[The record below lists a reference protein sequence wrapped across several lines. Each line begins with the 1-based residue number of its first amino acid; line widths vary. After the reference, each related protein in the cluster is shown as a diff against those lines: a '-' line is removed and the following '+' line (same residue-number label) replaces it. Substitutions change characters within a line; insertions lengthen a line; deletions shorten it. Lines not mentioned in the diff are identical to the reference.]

1 MFSPVVAW
9 KNGLQ
14 PDISSEVVYRPFQRL
29 LAAYLPMSQQ
39 ELASAVEKDRTTV
52 SKWKSGELKPT
63 LAQQMDVTDAVRSR
77 LREIAQQVTRAEEM
91 IEVLEEVVAAHE
103 EHSGQLDPES
113 LEALEEANDR
123 VRELLEHEEDQEID

>member
-14 PDISSEVVYRPFQRL
+14 PDIDPDEAYEPFRRL

-39 ELASAVEKDRTTV
+39 ELSSAVGKDRTTV
-52 SKWKSGELKPT
+52 SKWKSAGPGGLKAT
-63 LAQQMDVTDAVRSR
+63 LTQQRKVTEAVRSR
-77 LREIAQQVTRAEEM
+77 LREIEQQVNHAEEM
-91 IEVLEEVVAAHE
+91 IEALEAVVAAHE

-123 VRELLEHEEDQEID
+123 VRELLDEVGF